1 MRISFFNIQNLYFR
15 DHSLDADVP
24 KPTTNWLDEMDQL
37 MEKVQK
43 GRQELHRIEELSLL
57 LGFQRRIKRRYGSLR
72 NRGGQLILK
81 EGLSNTQAKAD
92 LTNECKGWLR
102 IDNYPISYESRMQ
115 KIRVLAE
122 LNSDLILLQEIEDR
136 YALQTFIEESG
147 NHFPGLN
154 YNNIQVL
161 EGNDSRG
168 VEQAILCRNEIKI
181 SQMVPIDVNSTI
193 GQAIHFQLNAIP
205 LEEIHLLSVY
215 FSHGNDN
222 ISVEEER
229 EKVFTR
235 LANHYLDLCNAGKD
249 NLLIMGT
256 FRTPSYCYS
265 LAPLLRKTDLKDIS
279 THINFRA
286 GPTKNNTDLH
296 YPNSGIKEV
305 VGKHD
310 FILTSPKLAKKIKAA
325 GLIWSGRYWDDQ
337 ANFRSYSSITTPQ
350 HQASDHP
357 GLWLEI

>member
-15 DHSLDADVP
+15 DHSLDAEVP

-72 NRGGQLILK
+72 NRGGQLSLK

-102 IDNYPISYESRMQ
+102 IDNYPVSYESRMQ

-136 YALQTFIEESG
+136 YTLKTFMEESG
-147 NHFPGLN
+147 SHFPGLN

-161 EGNDSRG
+161 EGNDFRG
-168 VEQAILCRNEIKI
+168 VEQAILCKDQIKI
-181 SQMVPIDVNSTI
+181 SQIIPQEVNSTLV
-193 GQAIHFQLNAIP
+193 QAIHFQLKAIP
-205 LEEIHLLSVY
+205 LEEIHLLSIY
-215 FSHGNDN
+215 ISHGKGN
-222 ISVEEER
+222 IRAEEER

-235 LANHYLDLCNAGKD
+235 LADYYLGLCKDGKD
-249 NLLIMGT
+249 NLLFMGT

-265 LAPLLRKTDLKDIS
+265 LAPLLRQTDLKDIS
-279 THINFRA
+279 THINFRV

-310 FILTSPKLAKKIKAA
+310 FILMSPKLAKKIKAA
-325 GLIWSGRYWDDQ
+325 GLVWSGKYWNDQ
-337 ANFRSYSSITTPQ
+337 ANFRSYPSITSRA

-357 GLWLEI
+357 GLWIEV

>member
-15 DHSLDADVP
+15 DHSLDKNVP
-24 KPTTNWLDEMDQL
+24 KPTNNWLSEMDQL

-81 EGLSNTQAKAD
+81 EGLPNSEAKAD
-92 LTNECKGWLR
+92 LTNGCKGWLR
-102 IDNYPISYESRMQ
+102 INNYPISYESRMQ

-122 LNSDLILLQEIEDR
+122 LNSDLILLQEVEDR
-136 YALQTFIEESG
+136 YALKTFVVESG
-147 NHFPGLN
+147 KHFPGLN

-161 EGNDSRG
+161 EGKDSRG
-168 VEQAILCRNEIKI
+168 VEQAILCKEKIKI
-181 SQMVPIDVNSTI
+181 NKIIPLEVNSAL
-193 GQAIHFQLNAIP
+193 GQAIHFHLNALP

-215 FSHGNDN
+215 ISHGNQG

-229 EKVFTR
+229 EKIFTR
-235 LANHYLDLCNAGKD
+235 LADHYLSLCKEGKD
-249 NLLIMGT
+249 NLLIIGT

-265 LAPLLRKTDLKDIS
+265 LAPLLRQTDLKDIS
-279 THINFRA
+279 THINFWV
-286 GPTKNNTDLH
+286 GPTKKSTELH
-296 YPNSGIKEV
+296 YPKSGIKEV

-325 GLIWSGRYWDDQ
+325 GLIWSGRYWNDQ
-337 ANFRSYSSITTPQ
+337 ANFRSYSSITSR
-350 HQASDHP
+350 HYQASDHP